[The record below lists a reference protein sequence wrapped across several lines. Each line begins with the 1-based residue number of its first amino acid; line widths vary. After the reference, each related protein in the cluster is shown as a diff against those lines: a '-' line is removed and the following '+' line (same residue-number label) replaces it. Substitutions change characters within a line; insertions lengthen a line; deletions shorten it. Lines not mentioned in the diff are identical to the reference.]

1 MLVPVTTRDL
11 DRLLAALPPRPR
23 VVVSGNAAT
32 PWTALRAVDA
42 ALETY
47 VLHLLNPQP
56 GVPDRDGV
64 TLETAFVGP
73 GARRSPRLS
82 YLPSRLSMVPL
93 LYETRLP
100 PDVVLLHT
108 SLPYD
113 GTVSMGTEVNVLPAA
128 VEVVRRRGGLVVAQV
143 DPAMP
148 YVYGDGVLPLSWVD
162 HVVEATDPPGSPAPP
177 VVDDA
182 SRGVA
187 ANVARRI
194 GDGATLQTGIGSI
207 PDAVLSALLDRRGL
221 RVWSEMISDGM
232 LDLEKAGSL
241 DQEHE
246 ITCSFLFGSPELYAW
261 ADHNPRLRMRRTE
274 VTNDPTL
281 ISTQDG
287 MVSVN
292 TALQVDLYAQVNASR
307 VRGRPHS
314 GFGGQ
319 TDFIVGALHAPR
331 GQAVIAL
338 RSWHPRADVSTI
350 VPMLEEPV
358 TSFQPS
364 AVVTEQGTAEL
375 WGRSDREQ
383 AAALVADAAH
393 PDAREELLEEG
404 HALGL
409 FAG

>member
-1 MLVPVTTRDL
+1 MTTPDL
-11 DRLLAALPPRPR
+11 DRLLADLPSRPR

-32 PWTALRAVDA
+32 PWTLLHQLDSAVD
-42 ALETY
+42 TY
-47 VLHLLNPQP
+47 VLHLLNPQI
-56 GVPDRDGV
+56 GVPDRPGV
-64 TLETAFVGP
+64 TLETPFVGP
-73 GARRSPRLS
+73 GGRRSPRLS
-82 YLPSRLSMVPL
+82 YLPARLSMVPL
-93 LYETRLP
+93 LYASRLP

-108 SLPYD
+108 SMPEE
-113 GTVSMGTEVNVLPAA
+113 GTVSLGTEVNVLPAA
-128 VEVVRRRGGLVVAQV
+128 IEATRKRGGLVIAQL

-148 YVYGDGVLPLSWVD
+148 YVYGDGVLPLAWMD
-162 HVVEATDPPGSPAPP
+162 LTIEANDPPGSPVPP

-182 SRGVA
+182 AKAVA
-187 ANVARRI
+187 HNVALRI
-194 GDGATLQTGIGSI
+194 EDGATIQTGIGSI
-207 PDAVLSALLDRRGL
+207 PDAVLSALRDRRSLG
-221 RVWSEMISDGM
+221 VWSEMISDGV

-241 DQEHE
+241 DPQSA
-246 ITCSFLFGSPELYAW
+246 ITCSFLFGTPELYAW

-274 VTNDPTL
+274 ITNDPTQ
-281 ISTQDG
+281 ISAHPS

-319 TDFIVGALHAPR
+319 TDFIVGALHATH

-350 VPMLEEPV
+350 VPMIDEPV

-364 AVVTEQGTAEL
+364 AVVTEQGPAEL

-383 AAALVADAAH
+383 AEALISGAAH
-393 PDAREELLEEG
+393 PSVRDELCEEA

-409 FAG
+409 IS